1 MNIIFKPF
9 CNSWVAVNPNPI
21 GVIEFIG
28 GALYGSL
35 PNICYAHF
43 LHTLFEAGYTIIAL
57 PFKFGFNHESI
68 AKTLLLERNEVLAEL
83 NYPQNIPHFWVGHSL
98 GCKYVIL
105 LEAYG
110 AIMNQPSLLIAPDI
124 SDTKD
129 AVPFPGLANFLD
141 KINWGANPTRKETQ
155 ALVQKSNLFNLTA
168 LISFEKDVIAGTKNS
183 PIDKSDVAW
192 FIHELQDRK
201 DGHFLAQE
209 IPGRHSEVVGIK
221 VGNLL
226 LYLDLKSGIFGKI
239 KTRKL
244 EPLALEVLNK
254 LRQHMLEL
262 AVDGTE
268 VNSTEFMYRV
278 PAEAVNDI

>member
-9 CNSWVAVNPNPI
+9 LNSWVAVHPNPI

-28 GALYGSL
+28 GALYGTF

-43 LHTLFEAGYTIIAL
+43 LHSLFAAGYTIIAL

-68 AKTLLLERNEVLAEL
+68 AKTLLVERNEVIAEL

-98 GCKYVIL
+98 GCKYIIL

-124 SDTKD
+124 ADTKD
-129 AVPFPGLANFLD
+129 ALPFPALANFLD
-141 KINWGANPTRKETQ
+141 KIHRGANPTKQETKE
-155 ALVQKSNLFNLTA
+155 LVHKSNLFNLTG
-168 LISFEKDVIAGTKNS
+168 LISFEDDVIAGTKNS

-192 FIHELQDRK
+192 FIHELQERK
-201 DGHFLAQE
+201 NGHLIAEE

-221 VGNLL
+221 IGDSV
-226 LYLDLKSGIFGKI
+226 LYLDLKSGIFEPIKVRKI
-239 KTRKL
+239 
-244 EPLALEVLNK
+244 EPLALEMLTK
-254 LRQHMLEL
+254 LRQQMWEL

-268 VNSTEFMYRV
+268 FNSPEFMYRF
-278 PAEAVNDI
+278 PAEV